1 MNAVDTLEKFG
12 ESYQSKVIAALLS
25 DLPFLNQVSE
35 ITNKDYFESE
45 QDKWIVESI
54 LDYQSRITLHYNN
67 NVYISSYLILETQN
81 KQRLNL
87 YQILTLVKNLN
98 NTFSLLTMD
107 MKNLYKLYLFDYLD
121 FHLD

>member
-25 DLPFLNQVSE
+25 DLPFLNQVAE

-54 LDYQSRITLHYNN
+54 LDYQAKQESK
-67 NVYISSYLILETQN
+67 SY
-81 KQRLNL
+81 
-87 YQILTLVKNLN
+87 
-98 NTFSLLTMD
+98 
-107 MKNLYKLYLFDYLD
+107 
-121 FHLD
+121 

>member
-1 MNAVDTLEKFG
+1 MNAVVTLEKFG

-54 LDYQSRITLHYNN
+54 LDYQAKCKAEADAKIAEAQAKTAAKAALLERLGIT
-67 NVYISSYLILETQN
+67 EDEA
-81 KQRLNL
+81 K
-87 YQILTLVKNLN
+87 
-98 NTFSLLTMD
+98 LL
-107 MKNLYKLYLFDYLD
+107 LA
-121 FHLD
+121 